1 MSAERGGKGGSGLS
15 NTSRPLLI
23 LETVATQGPPAV
35 TAKQIV
41 AATGIPA
48 PTVYRLVT
56 TLLEEGF
63 LERSDDHSGLVLGRR
78 LSEIAEYFARQ

>member
-15 NTSRPLLI
+15 NTSRPLL
-23 LETVATQGPPAV
+23 
-35 TAKQIV
+35 
-41 AATGIPA
+41 
-48 PTVYRLVT
+48 YRLVT
-56 TLLEEGF
+56 TLREEGF